1 MTDLLPAPG
10 LTGLLLGTTPPG
22 VYRLPPTDT
31 TPRVV
36 SLAAEADW
44 RGATLHLGGVTTKT
58 AFLERCAGDLE
69 FPEWFGRNWDAL
81 ADCLTDL
88 SWWREEG
95 KARGYLVL
103 AEEWT
108 AFRKASPKDA
118 RTAEAIFGDAVDYWA
133 EAETPLAV
141 LLG

>member
-1 MTDLLPAPG
+1 MTGQLPAPG

-22 VYRLPPTDT
+22 IYRLPPADT
-31 TPRVV
+31 PDRVM

-44 RGATLHLGGVTTKT
+44 RAATLHLGGVTGKT
-58 AFLERCAGDLE
+58 AFLDRCATDLE

-103 AEEWT
+103 AEHWDT
-108 AFRKASPKDA
+108 FRKAAPRDA
-118 RTAEAIFGDAVDYWA
+118 RTAEAVFGDAVGHWA
-133 EAETPLAV
+133 DDETPLAV